1 MSKFYAYTN
10 HRLFDDQSYTKT
22 RDELYRE
29 KLAEQ
34 RRTHLPN
41 INRQFYENRAKLM
54 VDRIRKTDFEN
65 SLVLVEIDLLDSIAQ
80 QLGVTFLYIDRI
92 NPCRGLNT
100 DWDFNGIRLN
110 FMTVLIQ
117 SISCN

>member
-65 SLVLVEIDLLDSIAQ
+65 SLVLVEIDLLDSIAR
-80 QLGVTFLYIDRI
+80 QLGVVVFMRTY
-92 NPCRGLNT
+92 PYSGLNT

-117 SISCN
+117 SISCSSK

>member
-10 HRLFDDQSYTKT
+10 HRLFDDKSYQKT
-22 RDELYRE
+22 RDESYRE

-54 VDRIRKTDFEN
+54 VDRIRKTEFVN
-65 SLVLVEIDLLDSIAQ
+65 SLVLVDIDLLDCVAQ
-80 QLGVTFLYIDRI
+80 QLGITIVSF
-92 NPCRGLNT
+92 LNT
-100 DWDFNGIRLN
+100 KLELTRPA
-110 FMTVLIQ
+110 V
-117 SISCN
+117 